1 MKPPSLPPGP
11 NDAPVIAVRRPE
23 RWDEPMDPTMSQ
35 SDIDWLLKQPPFS
48 SLDPSSFPRTIPLD
62 GILLNDCRLLRVKPC
77 QVICRQGDY
86 ANSAFLVIDGSV
98 RLLTEGLPE
107 EDLGRV
113 RERSLSWTQALR
125 KLFFPSRVPETRR
138 PEEITPL
145 GNWNND
151 VNDFAPTDAP
161 ASNAPTSDAPVL
173 FLQDMDGVLR
183 RGQAVTLLAGELFG
197 EVAAMY
203 RSPRTATVV
212 ADELATLLEIRW
224 QGLKIL
230 RRDRGFADRMEQH
243 YRDTWLPLHLRELP
257 LLRHLPE
264 SNLKRVVA
272 NTQMRSFGRMQWN
285 ADYKKNRTLTPAEQI
300 ASEPVVAPEGRP
312 ATELI
317 VVRSGFGRVCQSY
330 GAGMRTTAYLGKGHL
345 FGLEDLVL
353 SIVSPPN
360 HPPGVLQHTLTA
372 VGFLDTLHIPLETF
386 ATEILP
392 HIRRSEL
399 PTRAAEALVSVPS
412 DALPRSDHERRR
424 NRREDSRTL
433 VGEGNRD
440 QETAPTGTRF
450 ESTALQEFIVQHR
463 FNNGR
468 EAMVIDLH
476 RCTRCDDCLNA
487 CASVHDGNA
496 RFARVGETHGRVHFV
511 QACMHCTDPVCMIG
525 CPTGAIHRDEASGH
539 VRISEPIC
547 IGCAVCSNS
556 CPYDA
561 IHMAEIRDPQG
572 VLYTDAKSG
581 KPINKPTKCD
591 MCAGLPTGPACASA
605 CPHDALVRIDLS
617 ESPPLEDWLRRRAS

>member
-1 MKPPSLPPGP
+1 MKPPSLPQGP

-23 RWDEPMDPTMSQ
+23 RWDEPMDPTMTP
-35 SDIDWLLKQPPFS
+35 SDIQWLLRQQPFS

-62 GILLNDCRLLRVKPC
+62 GILLNDCRLLRVKPG
-77 QVICRQGDY
+77 QVVCRQGDY
-86 ANSAFLVIDGSV
+86 ANSAFLVLDGSV

-113 RERSLSWTQALR
+113 GEQPLSWTQSLR
-125 KLFFPSRVPETRR
+125 KLFFPSGVPEARR
-138 PEEITPL
+138 PEEITPN
-145 GNWNND
+145 GNWNEGQGEPQQANAH
-151 VNDFAPTDAP
+151 AP
-161 ASNAPTSDAPVL
+161 DAPVL
-173 FLQDMDGVLR
+173 FLQDIDAVVR
-183 RGQAVTLLAGELFG
+183 RGQAVSLHAGELFG

-212 ADELATLLEIRW
+212 ADESATLLEIRW
-224 QGLKIL
+224 QGLKML

-264 SNLKRVVA
+264 INLKRVVA
-272 NTQMRSFGRMQWN
+272 NTHMQSFGRMQWN
-285 ADYKKNRTLTPAEQI
+285 ADYKKTRELSPAEQI
-300 ASEPVVAPEGRP
+300 AGEPVVAPEGRQ

-317 VVRSGFGRVCQSY
+317 VVRSGFGRVCQRY

-360 HPPGVLQHTLTA
+360 NPPGVLQQTLTA

-386 ATEILP
+386 ASEILP

-399 PTRAAEALVSVPS
+399 PARAADALVSAHS
-412 DALPRSDHERRR
+412 DSVQRSSNERRR
-424 NRREDSRTL
+424 NRREDSEAPTKQAK
-433 VGEGNRD
+433 EDRD
-440 QETAPTGTRF
+440 AAPTGTKF
-450 ESTALQEFIVQHR
+450 ESTALLEFIVQHR

-496 RFARVGETHGRVHFV
+496 RFTRVGQTHGRVQFV

-525 CPTGAIHRDEASGH
+525 CPTGAIHRDEGSGH

-572 VLYTDAKSG
+572 VPYTDAKSG